1 MNMSPKKQRVYL
13 FDKEMSSNESHSGNY
28 IDCHVAD
35 TYQAEI
41 YVGFNPGY
49 EVPEI
54 DLTLNQTMIKLKTI
68 CQKFCDENSL
78 AVSVESTSFIYK
90 NGSESGAKI
99 RFINYPRYPVSKSII
114 LTRSL
119 LLAEIL
125 KNEFSQY
132 RVSVITTDKTY
143 MLGNIE

>member
-1 MNMSPKKQRVYL
+1 MSPKKQRVYL

-28 IDCHVAD
+28 IDCHVTD

-49 EVPEI
+49 EE
-54 DLTLNQTMIKLKTI
+54 
-68 CQKFCDENSL
+68 CEFDENLNMNKVKNICILFCNKHSL
-78 AVSVESTSFIYK
+78 AVSIEATSFIYK
-90 NGSESGAKI
+90 NGGESGAKI
-99 RFINYPRYPVSKSII
+99 RFINYPRYPASKSII

-119 LLAEIL
+119 ILAEIL
-125 KNEFSQY
+125 KNEFLQY

>member
-1 MNMSPKKQRVYL
+1 MSPKKQRVYL
-13 FDKEMSSNESHSGNY
+13 FDKEMSSDESLSGNY
-28 IDCHVAD
+28 IECHITD

-49 EVPEI
+49 EPTQS
-54 DLTLNQTMIKLKTI
+54 DDNLNMNKVKNI
-68 CQKFCDENSL
+68 CRFFCNKHSL
-78 AVSVESTSFIYK
+78 AVSVEATSFIYK